1 MNNTTDNKEAGEYN
15 NKEQEGRIPDRR
27 KGPPSL
33 EVAVATLTT
42 KFDSLQKSVSETL
55 ADHTSKLEI
64 YMNHSDAL
72 QTQIQNNLQRQLDQN
87 NEQHQDILQRSERT
101 TEKLAETFKDEMN
114 RMVSMA
120 ERRFDDAEIARKSF
134 EKGILNR
141 VEILEKAPDSKD
153 AGLLRKIREIVF
165 ILVATAIAGAAITW
179 VVSTIT
185 VQMDQIK
192 ALQHVS
198 IIKGVAP

>member
-1 MNNTTDNKEAGEYN
+1 MHSSYDPKSDTITDMEPTG
-15 NKEQEGRIPDRR
+15 QLPDRR
-27 KGPPSL
+27 KSPPSL

-87 NEQHQDILQRSERT
+87 NEQHQDILQRSEKT

-120 ERRFDDAEIARKSF
+120 GRRFDDAEVSRKTF
-134 EKGILNR
+134 EKGILAR
-141 VEILEKAPDSKD
+141 VEILEKTPDSKD
-153 AGLLRKIREIVF
+153 ASLLRKIREVVF

-179 VVSTIT
+179 VASTIT

-192 ALQHVS
+192 ALQKPTTV
-198 IIKGVAP
+198 KGATP